1 MKSLKYVLSGIIIL
15 AILAIGWGVIG
26 DHSQDKTLAKETDN
40 QKMVEPVTPNVKNAK
55 YELKDGVKTFHLT
68 AEQVKQEVSDG
79 VYMKAWGYNGGTPG
93 PTIVVHKGDK
103 VRVVVK
109 NDLKVPTTV
118 HWHGLIVPNKMDGVP
133 GLENSPKIKPGDTFT
148 YEFTVK
154 QVGTFMYHSHVNPAK
169 QEMMGLNGMLI
180 ALPEKGNKIDGVKV
194 DRDYSIMLNEW
205 SLEGKPSGDMKGMDM
220 SGMNMGKDSS
230 PKDGNKD
237 NMSGMKSFEEG
248 KVPPGVYNVNPEA
261 MMWNVFTFNGKQFP
275 ATQPMEVK
283 KGETVLL
290 RLGNISMQNHPI
302 HLHGHNFKVVA
313 KDGTPLPKSAQY
325 EANTIDVAPGET
337 YDVVFEADNP
347 GTWIIHC
354 HLPHHTA
361 GMSDS
366 EEGGMLNAFHYKGT
380 PWPPAFQN
388 KSRNKAFT
396 L

>member
-1 MKSLKYVLSGIIIL
+1 MKVLKF
-15 AILAIGWGVIG
+15 AIPALLIMAIATIG
-26 DHSQDKTLAKETDN
+26 FWQINGKQDGDAFAKEKDN
-40 QKMVEPVTPNVKNAK
+40 LKTVQPITPNVKNAK
-55 YELKDGVKTFHLT
+55 YEVKDGVKTFHLT
-68 AEQVKQEVSDG
+68 AEPVKQEVSKG

-93 PTIVVHKGDK
+93 PTIVTHKGDK
-103 VRVVVK
+103 VRIVVK
-109 NDLKVPTTV
+109 NNLDVPTSV

-133 GLENSPKIKPGDTFT
+133 GVENSPKIKPGDTFT

-169 QEMMGLNGMLI
+169 QEMMGLSGMFI
-180 ALPEKGNKIDGVKV
+180 ALPKKGNKIDGVKV

-205 SLEGKPSGDMKGMDM
+205 SLQGSPSDDGSMKDMDMGGMDM
-220 SGMNMGKDSS
+220 EKGSS
-230 PKDGNKD
+230 SKDGKKD
-237 NMSGMKSFEEG
+237 GMSGMDGFEEG
-248 KVPPGVYNVNPEA
+248 KVPPGTYNVNPEA

-313 KDGTPLPKSAQY
+313 KDGTPLPKAAQY

-337 YDVVFEADNP
+337 YDVVFKANNP

-361 GMSDS
+361 GMSDT
-366 EEGGMLNAFHYKGT
+366 EEGGMLNAFHYDGT
-380 PWPPAFQN
+380 PWPPAFQD
-388 KSRNKAFT
+388 KK
-396 L
+396 